1 MQIRRTL
8 TTIMMATSFA
18 ALLFTSLA
26 FLTYEYIAFRRDM
39 RQQVETIG
47 KIVASNTTAALAFA
61 DAEAAGEV
69 LSSLREEPS
78 IVAAALYDGDGAL
91 FASFPENLATTSFPQ
106 APLDAGYGFDSGYL
120 SGFEP
125 VTQNGS
131 FNVGTLYLRA
141 SAAAIYRRL
150 GLYGLIA
157 CLVLGASVLVA
168 FVVSRRLEHHIASPF
183 DQILAKV
190 RSQLARLE
198 LLNRITRAI
207 TERQDPQSI
216 FKVVLHTLEDDMP
229 LDFGCVCVYA
239 PETQSIKVASIG
251 PRSGDIAS
259 AANLHE
265 GGELDIGSN
274 GLARCLKGTLAY
286 EPDIASAANGL
297 TARLARGGLR
307 SIAISPLLSESTVF
321 GLLLAGQR
329 APSAFSSGDCEFLRQ
344 LSEHVAL
351 SSHDSQ
357 LYAALQQAYEDLRQ
371 SQQAVLQQERLRAL
385 GQMAS
390 GIAHDINNAL
400 SPVALYTESILERE
414 ENLSERTRGYLST
427 IQRAVEDVAQ
437 TVARMREFY
446 RPREPQLVLAEVDL
460 NRLVQQVLEL
470 TRARWGDLAQERG
483 AVIEVRCDV
492 DKDLPPVMGAE
503 SEIRDALTNLIFNA
517 IDAMPEGGTLSV
529 HSRMVT
535 SPLPGEH
542 PLRHALLEVRDTGG
556 GMDEETRR
564 RCLEPFYTTKG
575 ERGTGLGLA
584 MVFGMVKRH
593 SADLEIESTVG
604 VGTLARLIFPVPV
617 RAVSGDA
624 AADRRGPYTGPVNRL
639 RLLIVDDDPML
650 LKSLRDILEA
660 DGHQVTAAE
669 GGQKGIDS
677 FIAARKSGAPFGAV
691 ITDLGMP
698 YVDGRKVAA
707 TLRGLDGK
715 VPIIM
720 LTGWG
725 QRLIEEESIPAGV
738 SRVLSKP
745 PRLHELRAA
754 FAELTRD

>member
-8 TTIMMATSFA
+8 TTIMMVTSFA
-18 ALLFTSLA
+18 ALAFTSLA
-26 FLTYEYIAFRRDM
+26 FLTYEYFAFRRDM
-39 RQQVETIG
+39 HQQIETIG
-47 KIVASNTTAALAFA
+47 RIVANNTTAALAFNDP
-61 DAEAAGEV
+61 DAAAEV
-69 LSSLREEPS
+69 LSGLSREPQ
-78 IVAAALYDGDGAL
+78 IVAAALYDRDGAL
-91 FASFPENLATTSFPQ
+91 FATYPEKIAGELPT
-106 APLDAGYGFDSGYL
+106 APLEAGYEFASGFL
-120 SGFEP
+120 TGFEP
-125 VTQNGS
+125 VTQNGD
-131 FNVGTLYLRA
+131 FRVGTLYLRA
-141 SAAAIYRRL
+141 SAKAIYQRL
-150 GLYGLIA
+150 ALYGLIA
-157 CLVLGASVLVA
+157 CLVLAASVLIA
-168 FVVSRRLEHHIASPF
+168 FLVSRRLEHHISHPF
-183 DQILAKV
+183 DVILGKL

-229 LDFGCVCVYA
+229 LDFGCVCLYA

-251 PRSGDIAS
+251 PRSNTL
-259 AANLHE
+259 AAAVSLHE
-265 GGELDIGSN
+265 GAELEVATN
-274 GLARCLKGTLAY
+274 GFGRCLKGTLVY
-286 EPDIASAANGL
+286 EPDIAGAAKGF
-297 TARLARGGLR
+297 TAQLARGGLR
-307 SIAISPLLSESTVF
+307 SVVISPLLSESTVF
-321 GLLLAGQR
+321 GLLVGGR
-329 APSAFSSGDCEFLRQ
+329 HTPSAFSSGDCEFMRQ

-414 ENLSERTRGYLST
+414 EGLSERTRGYLHT

-460 NRLVQQVLEL
+460 NSLVQQVLDL

-483 AVIEVRCDV
+483 AVIELKCDME
-492 DKDLPPVMGAE
+492 KDLPTIMGAE
-503 SEIRDALTNLIFNA
+503 SEIRDALTNLVFNA
-517 IDAMPEGGTLSV
+517 TDAMPDGGTLSV
-529 HSRMVT
+529 VTRLVT

-542 PLRHALLEVRDTGG
+542 PLRHALLEVRDTGV

-593 SADLEIESTVG
+593 SADLEIESAVGAGTV
-604 VGTLARLIFPVPV
+604 ARLIFPVPV

-624 AADRRGPYTGPVNRL
+624 AADRRGAYTGPVNRL

-660 DGHQVTAAE
+660 DGHQVTSAE
-669 GGQKGIDS
+669 GGQKGIDT
-677 FIAARKSGAPFGAV
+677 FIAAKKSGTPFGAV

-698 YVDGRKVAA
+698 YIDGRKVAA
-707 TLRGLDGK
+707 TLRGLDGQ

-725 QRLIEEESIPAGV
+725 QRLIEEESVPPGV

-754 FAELTRD
+754 FAELA